1 MKPVGPN
8 EFNPVLGGVA
18 IGMGVVAVA
27 TFGIIRWIRDASFIR
42 NQLVSECE
50 KVLRLS
56 EQTRDLL
63 IKTAGTFQ
71 RTELQLARER
81 LVEQAHNTHR
91 RFVANFE
98 PREFSAAVREAQAAG
113 ERPKDLM
120 WRWCSE
126 ITAEPLWLM
135 DKIQSVR
142 MSGREHRPEWRK
154 LESLK
159 QEIVNL
165 WGREGFEVSRWEGRE
180 HSYLIRQVLR
190 PFATCA
196 GALALALY
204 VLGVLASP

>member
-18 IGMGVVAVA
+18 VGMGVVAVA
-27 TFGIIRWIRDASFIR
+27 TFGIIRWIRDASFVR
-42 NQLVSECE
+42 NQLVIECE

-91 RFVANFE
+91 RFEANFE

-120 WRWCSE
+120 WRWCRE
-126 ITAEPLWLM
+126 IVAEPLW
-135 DKIQSVR
+135 
-142 MSGREHRPEWRK
+142 
-154 LESLK
+154 
-159 QEIVNL
+159 
-165 WGREGFEVSRWEGRE
+165 
-180 HSYLIRQVLR
+180 VL
-190 PFATCA
+190 
-196 GALALALY
+196 
-204 VLGVLASP
+204 